1 LLARKVDSSSSQE
14 NFGYFHLYMDLMGPT
29 RTTSLG
35 GRKYILVVVDDYSQF
50 TWAILFQESLMLL
63 ILLNNY
69 SREFRLSETT
79 PYENLQ

>member
-1 LLARKVDSSSSQE
+1 
-14 NFGYFHLYMDLMGPT
+14 MDLMGPT
-29 RTTSLG
+29 RITSLG